1 MAIPLAPELGMDIN
15 TSQLYS
21 GLWGSIPPA
30 ISEKIDFMLNL
41 GIWVLI
47 AGIAYFVILFVIK
60 IMGFI
65 FGLRKDRNLKKI
77 SENLEIANK
86 RLEEITGLLGKKKGK
101 EENEKEKKGK
111 KESRK

>member
-15 TSQLYS
+15 ASEIYS
-21 GLWGSIPPA
+21 DLWSTIPPA

-41 GIWVLI
+41 GIWVLV

-60 IMGFI
+60 IMSFI
-65 FGLRKDRNLKKI
+65 FNLRKDRNLKKI

-86 RLEEITGLLGKKKGK
+86 RLEEITGLLSKKKGK
-101 EENEKEKKGK
+101 EEIEKEGKRKKQK
-111 KESRK
+111 